1 MGVVGVWIEC
11 KFVGL
16 RLPWVA
22 VFTLV
27 VWVMVTCLVVAY
39 LCAVFG
45 GVVFTFGLWVCW
57 LCWLVASL
65 VCCLGFSFM
74 ILLVVWL
81 VGLVV
86 SLGGFLLFAFAW
98 VFAIW
103 VFAVLRVVG
112 FAVTTSLWYFVLVW
126 VLCLG

>member
-1 MGVVGVWIEC
+1 MGVVGVWIER

-45 GVVFTFGLWVCW
+45 GVVFTFGL
-57 LCWLVASL
+57 
-65 VCCLGFSFM
+65 
-74 ILLVVWL
+74 
-81 VGLVV
+81 
-86 SLGGFLLFAFAW
+86 
-98 VFAIW
+98 
-103 VFAVLRVVG
+103 
-112 FAVTTSLWYFVLVW
+112 
-126 VLCLG
+126 